1 MDASRPSHG
10 VTSHDV
16 AKVAG
21 VSQATVSRVLRE
33 DAHVRPET
41 RARVH
46 AALTAT
52 GYEPHALARSFR
64 TRRADAIGVVV
75 ARLSYQL
82 FPAMLEALGQ
92 RIAQAGL
99 RMVVWDAE
107 FGGDLPAS
115 KALKQGLVDGVILLA
130 ATRESQFLHDTVS
143 PQAPVVLVNRMVEG
157 YPCDQIGSDNL
168 GGASQVAHYFVQAG
182 RRRLALV
189 GGLQR
194 ASPIREREQGFRDAL
209 VALGQP
215 LSDEHYHRSETFTHA
230 SGVEAAR
237 QMLSTAHP
245 PDAIFCVNDV
255 LATGVMD
262 GARAMGVRIPEDLWV
277 VGYDDI
283 ELASWGAYQL
293 TTVHQPMLHMVE
305 QGLELLRAKIAQP
318 DKPLTTIRH
327 PNHLVIRRSSDPV

>member
-1 MDASRPSHG
+1 M
-10 VTSHDV
+10 

-21 VSQATVSRVLRE
+21 VSQATVSRVLRGE
-33 DAHVRPET
+33 ARVRPET

-115 KALKQGLVDGVILLA
+115 KALRQGLVDGVILLA
-130 ATRESQFLHDTVS
+130 ATQESQFLHDTVS
-143 PQAPVVLVNRMVEG
+143 PHAPVVLVNRMVEG

-168 GGASQVAHYFVQAG
+168 GGGRQVAEFFVRAG
-182 RRRLALV
+182 RRKIALV

-194 ASPIREREQGFRDAL
+194 ASPIREREQGFREAL
-209 VALGQP
+209 TTLGHS
-215 LSDEHYHRSETFTHA
+215 LSPERYHRSETFTHA

-237 QMLSTAHP
+237 HMLGSDDP

-262 GARAMGVRIPEDLWV
+262 GARALGLRIPQDVWV

-293 TTVHQPMLHMVE
+293 TTVHQPMLRMVE

-327 PNHLVIRRSSDPV
+327 SNHLVIRRSSGTA